1 MKICADLK
9 MWVKYGEEEEGG
21 AVLKI
26 NFPRERNASRAYRT
40 TFHHTL
46 TLSEI
51 KCPLPL
57 PAVQQ

>member
-9 MWVKYGEEEEGG
+9 MWVKYGEEEGG

-57 PAVQQ
+57 SAVQQ

>member
-1 MKICADLK
+1 M
-9 MWVKYGEEEEGG
+9 VRRRRRRGELFLE
-21 AVLKI
+21 I